1 MSSTLGILQLVLI
14 ILIILYEYKMK
25 SVLIFLWGT
34 LLILFGMPHF
44 LEVLFLS
51 SGYTIQTLNTA
62 SLFVIIFNLL
72 YVITRLIISKYK
84 VIELIEDEYKDER
97 EGQKLVQLL
106 FVTFISSV
114 LMLYISNYVF
124 FGKIIGVSWGEYIN
138 INREFGLINPFKI
151 SLYLF
156 FSTAGVGLIFYKYSK
171 KMYIFVLGII
181 LTYSLTT
188 GNRITIL
195 PLLISSIYPF
205 LYNKKVKLTSFYYLT
220 IFGMLTVY
228 IVYFLRLIRIYGGFG
243 KMLETKSLVELNS
256 QVMSM
261 LLSGEGEL
269 SLKNAFYYFIVHN
282 NSFPNFLEGHTYL
295 RILLMPFPTNYTFG
309 LKPPDF
315 TISMGSAYISNFNNN
330 SYSMHPTLY
339 GDVFGNFGIVGLVT
353 SIIFAIVLVF
363 FNKWITKIKF
373 TNINF
378 YYPVFVLSSTMLVII
393 GRGSV
398 YNGVFYFVVGLFIL
412 KILNFITKFK
422 LKRY

>member
-1 MSSTLGILQLVLI
+1 MSSALGILQLVLI
-14 ILIILYEYKMK
+14 ILIILYEYKKK
-25 SVLIFLWGT
+25 SIMIFLWGT
-34 LLILFGMPHF
+34 LFILFGVPHI
-44 LEVLFLS
+44 LEVLFRS

-62 SLFVIIFNLL
+62 SIFVIFFNIL
-72 YVITRLIISKYK
+72 YIITRLILSKNK
-84 VIELIEDEYKDER
+84 VIEIMNDEDKRENKKLI
-97 EGQKLVQLL
+97 QLL
-106 FVTFISSV
+106 LVTFIGSV

-124 FGKIIGVSWGEYIN
+124 FGKIFGVSWGEYIN

-156 FSTAGVGLIFYKYSK
+156 FATAGVGLIFYKYSK
-171 KMYIFVLGII
+171 KMYILVLGII
-181 LTYSLTT
+181 LIYSLTT

-195 PLLISSIYPF
+195 PLLISIIYPF
-205 LYNKKVKLTSFYYLT
+205 LYNKKVKLTSVLHLV

-269 SLKNAFYYFIVHN
+269 SLKNAFYFFIEN
-282 NSFPNFLEGHTYL
+282 NNNFPNFLEGHTYL
-295 RILLMPFPTNYTFG
+295 RILLMPFPTSYTFG

-339 GDVFGNFGIVGLVT
+339 GDIFGNFGIIGLVT
-353 SIIFAIVLVF
+353 SIIFAIILIF
-363 FNKWITKIKF
+363 FNKRVTEIKYSNR
-373 TNINF
+373 TF
-378 YYPVFVLSSTMLVII
+378 YFPIFVLSSTMLVII

-398 YNGVFYFVVGLFIL
+398 YNGVFYFVIGLLIL
-412 KILNFITKFK
+412 KLLNLITKFK

>member
-25 SVLIFLWGT
+25 SILIFLWGA
-34 LLILFGMPHF
+34 LLILFGVPHF
-44 LEVLFLS
+44 LEVLFRS

-62 SLFVIIFNLL
+62 SLFVILFNFL
-72 YVITRLIISKYK
+72 YIITRSILSKNQN
-84 VIELIEDEYKDER
+84 IELVEDEYKNKGGNR
-97 EGQKLVQLL
+97 KLVQLL
-106 FVTFISSV
+106 FGTFIVSV
-114 LMLYISNYVF
+114 LILYISNYIF
-124 FGKIIGVSWGEYIN
+124 FGKVFGVSWGEYIN
-138 INREFGLINPFKI
+138 VNRELGLLNPFKI

-156 FSTAGVGLIFYKYSK
+156 FATAGVGLIFYENSK
-171 KMYIFVLGII
+171 KMYLLVLGII

-205 LYNKKVKLTSFYYLT
+205 LYNKKVKLTSVFYLA

-243 KMLETKSLVELNS
+243 DMLEMRSLGELNS
-256 QVMSM
+256 EVMSM
-261 LLSGEGEL
+261 LLSGDGEL
-269 SLKNAFYYFIVHN
+269 SLKNAFYFFIEHN
-282 NSFPNFLEGHTYL
+282 NNFPNFLEGHTYL
-295 RILLMPFPTNYTFG
+295 RILLMPFPTSYTFG

-339 GDVFGNFGIVGLVT
+339 GDLFGNFGMVGLTT
-353 SIIFAIVLVF
+353 SIILVIILTF
-363 FNKWITKIKF
+363 FNKWLTKIKSSNS
-373 TNINF
+373 TF
-378 YYPVFVLSSTMLVII
+378 YFPVFVLAGTMLVII

-398 YNGVFYFVVGLFIL
+398 YNGVFYFAIGYIII
-412 KILNFITKFK
+412 KILSIITKFK

>member
-14 ILIILYEYKMK
+14 VLIILYEYKMK
-25 SVLIFLWGT
+25 SILIFLWGA
-34 LLILFGMPHF
+34 LLILFGVPHF
-44 LEVLFLS
+44 LEVLFRS

-62 SLFVIIFNLL
+62 SLFVILFNFL
-72 YVITRLIISKYK
+72 YIITRSILSKNQN
-84 VIELIEDEYKDER
+84 IELVEDEYKNKGGNR
-97 EGQKLVQLL
+97 KLVQLL
-106 FVTFISSV
+106 FGTFIVSV
-114 LMLYISNYVF
+114 LILYISNYIF
-124 FGKIIGVSWGEYIN
+124 FGKVFGVSWGEYIN
-138 INREFGLINPFKI
+138 VNRELGLLNPFKI

-156 FSTAGVGLIFYKYSK
+156 FATAGVGLIFYENSK
-171 KMYIFVLGII
+171 KMYLLVLGII

-205 LYNKKVKLTSFYYLT
+205 LYNKKVKLTSVFYLA

-243 KMLETKSLVELNS
+243 DMLEMRSLGELNS
-256 QVMSM
+256 EVMSM
-261 LLSGEGEL
+261 LLSGDGEL
-269 SLKNAFYYFIVHN
+269 SLKNAFYFFIEHN
-282 NSFPNFLEGHTYL
+282 NNFPNFLEGHTYL
-295 RILLMPFPTNYTFG
+295 RILLMPFPTSYTFG

-339 GDVFGNFGIVGLVT
+339 GDLFGNFGMVGLTT
-353 SIIFAIVLVF
+353 SIILVIILTF
-363 FNKWITKIKF
+363 FNKWLTKIKSSNS
-373 TNINF
+373 TF
-378 YYPVFVLSSTMLVII
+378 YFPVFVLAGTMLVII

-398 YNGVFYFVVGLFIL
+398 YNGVFYFAIGYIII
-412 KILNFITKFK
+412 KILSIITKFK